1 MASLLLLVGLVV
13 GASFTG
19 VVVVCSLV
27 MWVREHSCYCSM
39 PCPCKDPS
47 DHKMCGPHKRKWVR
61 LCPYKMFMAC
71 HCRWKDECKLS
82 HSEVIFRENRDNV
95 TEKVAMSVFE
105 NEDIENNRLNK
116 TADEDFHSFEKDEE
130 IQVTVLDTKEYERR
144 RQNRNIEVKEVF

>member
-47 DHKMCGPHKRKWVR
+47 DHKICGLHKERWFR
-61 LCPYKMFMAC
+61 CCPYQMIMFC
-71 HCRWKDECKLS
+71 QCRSEDECKLS
-82 HSEVIFRENRDNV
+82 LSEAIFRENRENV
-95 TEKVAMSVFE
+95 
-105 NEDIENNRLNK
+105 R
-116 TADEDFHSFEKDEE
+116 EE
-130 IQVTVLDTKEYERR
+130 LKMRITLIIRWTRQLMEIPILLHRMTKIQVTDQVQDTMEYAR
-144 RQNRNIEVKEVF
+144 RQDNRNIQELKVFFT